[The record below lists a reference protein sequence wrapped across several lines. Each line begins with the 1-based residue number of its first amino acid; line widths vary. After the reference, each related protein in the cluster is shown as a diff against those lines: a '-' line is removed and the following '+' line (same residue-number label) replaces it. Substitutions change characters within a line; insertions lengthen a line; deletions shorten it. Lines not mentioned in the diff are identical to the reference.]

1 MGLRK
6 NPYGRGIQA
15 LRRNIHQ
22 EYRRVQSNPIS
33 TITLTDRGYDLA
45 TELSSDSKKGIVV
58 PYDPDEGTSNNADTF
73 IKYIDNIASTAS
85 IIENIIIED
94 FGSDIN
100 AFIINFERDC
110 VDVIS
115 ATKDVIT
122 ITTSDPALFN
132 TKKSCAYVCLQ
143 VINQYISV
151 INDESKAKS
160 TPTQQLAFDFE
171 FHKVPLNELKASE
184 IKARVKTQTFYT
196 IRKSIF
202 EWQTPNGL
210 QNTDLYGEDVKS
222 NRITLLSGE
231 VFEVAYDWLKSLVT
245 SQGCIDPISSYVS
258 KVGTEYT
265 EIALEINETL
275 SASTFQEDA
284 GTLIDRN
291 QVSNLISSIYDI
303 DMLTDKIAMI
313 QILIDF
319 WLQDANSLIE
329 IGDGDSLISLKE
341 SKSTLLQ
348 VKDQFLEVANQLK
361 EAFVRDFASKTQM
374 FTSGISRVS
383 ETLEFTTILDNLDAY
398 FKRRIEEAN
407 QKIKSIRSRDVAS
420 LRKRE
425 GFEALK
431 SEISDAYRTLLQ
443 EKSEAKTV
451 VDSLP
456 LHIESLDSD
465 PLVGINLCES
475 VEDEN
480 EETESLSEQLVHA
493 IVEHAGGLEN
503 LNEQMS
509 GMKLETFWELEDFL
523 KNIISEDS
531 FELLSNG
538 TIDYLVDTVDFEGIE
553 VPKSIKP
560 KGRLGFV
567 EDLKA
572 FEDLKESMNVKQ
584 FKRLYRFLDDTVFN
598 QPKVSQI
605 LDQGYINESWDED
618 YIQRLVDLEIA
629 GPLFYDVT
637 DIIIV
642 PKVEELDTLPKPKE
656 DVETIEKP
664 AQSREVLEFDLESES
679 IEENLDPPVVEDILD
694 PTPKRETEP
703 KPKRT
708 PSSKKPLGLTISF
721 NQQGVKRT
729 SKLKTN
735 VPFMDF
741 YKFVDKMQRNI
752 ASLFTFYLIDTTDVD
767 FEVSLVDGI
776 SEVEIFE
783 DAKNGKID
791 ISLPS
796 HFSFSD
802 KSTIERVYLELS
814 KYLASL
820 LMGVEF
826 ESDEDGHD
834 DLDAFEIFQMF
845 QI

>member
-6 NPYGRGIQA
+6 NPYGRGVQA
-15 LRRNIHQ
+15 LRKNIHR
-22 EYRRVQSNPIS
+22 EYRKVQSNRIS
-33 TITLTDRGYDLA
+33 TITITDKGYDFE
-45 TELSSDSKKGIVV
+45 TELSNNSNKGIFV
-58 PYDPDEGTSNNADTF
+58 PYDPDEGTSKNADTF
-73 IKYIDNIASTAS
+73 IKYIENIASTAS
-85 IIENIIIED
+85 IIEDIIIED

-100 AFIINFERDC
+100 AFILNFEKDC
-110 VDVIS
+110 VDLIS
-115 ATKDVIT
+115 ATENTIT

-143 VINQYISV
+143 VINQYIRI

-171 FHKVPLNELKASE
+171 FHKVPLNELKSSE

-202 EWQTPNGL
+202 EWRTPSGL

-231 VFEVAYDWLKSLVT
+231 VFEVAYEWLKSLVA

-303 DMLTDKIAMI
+303 EMLTDKIAMI

-329 IGDGDSLISLKE
+329 IGDGDNLISLNE

-420 LRKRE
+420 LRERE
-425 GFEALK
+425 DFEALK

-443 EKSEAKTV
+443 EKSEAKAV

-465 PLVGINLCES
+465 PLVDINLCES
-475 VEDEN
+475 VED

-493 IVEHAGGLEN
+493 IVEHAGGLEK
-503 LNEQMS
+503 LNEQMRE
-509 GMKLETFWELEDFL
+509 MKLDTFWELKESL
-523 KNIISEDS
+523 ERIISEDS
-531 FELLSNG
+531 FKLLSDG

-553 VPKSIKP
+553 IPKSIKP
-560 KGRLGFV
+560 KSRLGFV

-572 FEDLKESMNVKQ
+572 FEDLKESINVKQ
-584 FKRLYRFLDDTVFN
+584 FKRLYRFLDDNVFN
-598 QPKVSQI
+598 QQKVSQI
-605 LDQGYINESWDED
+605 LDQGYISESWDED
-618 YIQRLVDLEIA
+618 YIQKLVDLEIA

-642 PKVEELDTLPKPKE
+642 PKTEKLDTLPKPKE
-656 DVETIEKP
+656 DIETIEKP
-664 AQSREVLEFDLESES
+664 AHSREVL
-679 IEENLDPPVVEDILD
+679 DPTVVEDILD

-783 DAKNGKID
+783 DAENGKID

-814 KYLASL
+814 NYLASL
-820 LMGVEF
+820 LTGVEF
-826 ESDEDGHD
+826 ESDDDEHD

>member
-6 NPYGRGIQA
+6 NPYGRGVQA

-33 TITLTDRGYDLA
+33 TITLTDRGYDFA

-73 IKYIDNIASTAS
+73 IKYIENIASTAS

-115 ATKDVIT
+115 ATKDIIT

-151 INDESKAKS
+151 ITDESKAKS

-202 EWQTPNGL
+202 EWRTPVGF
-210 QNTDLYGEDVKS
+210 QNTDLYGKDVKS

-231 VFEVAYDWLKSLVT
+231 VFEVAYEWLKSLVA
-245 SQGCIDPISSYVS
+245 SQGCLDPINSYVS
-258 KVGTEYT
+258 KVGAEYT
-265 EIALEINETL
+265 EIALEINQTL
-275 SASTFQEDA
+275 STSTFEEDS
-284 GTLIDRN
+284 GLLIDRD
-291 QVSNLISSIYDI
+291 QVNNLVSSMYDI
-303 DMLTDKIAMI
+303 EMLTDKIAMI

-319 WLQDANSLIE
+319 WLQDVNSLIE
-329 IGDGDSLISLKE
+329 IDEGNTLVSLEE
-341 SKSTLLQ
+341 SKSTLVH
-348 VKDQFLEVANQLK
+348 VKDLFLEVANQLK
-361 EAFVRDFASKTQM
+361 ESFARDFASKTQM
-374 FTSGISRVS
+374 FTSGISKVS

-398 FKRRIEEAN
+398 FKRRLEDAN
-407 QKIKSIRSRDVAS
+407 QKIKSIQSRDVAS
-420 LRKRE
+420 LRERE

-443 EKSEAKTV
+443 EKSEAKSAV
-451 VDSLP
+451 KNLP

-465 PLVGINLCES
+465 PLVDINLCES
-475 VEDEN
+475 VEEG
-480 EETESLSEQLVHA
+480 EVEPLSEQLVHA
-493 IVEHAGGLEN
+493 IVEHSGGLEK
-503 LNEQMS
+503 LNEQM
-509 GMKLETFWELEDFL
+509 GEMKLDTFWELEDFL
-523 KNIISEDS
+523 KNIISEES

-538 TIDYLVDTVDFEGIE
+538 TIDYRVDTVDFEGIE

-572 FEDLKESMNVKQ
+572 FEDLKESINVKQ
-584 FKRLYRFLDDTVFN
+584 FKRLYNFLNNKIFT

-605 LDQGYINESWDED
+605 LDQGYINENWNED
-618 YIQRLVDLEIA
+618 YIQELVDLEIA
-629 GPLFYDVT
+629 SPLFYEVKE
-637 DIIIV
+637 IIII
-642 PKVEELDTLPKPKE
+642 PKVEELDILPKPKE
-656 DVETIEKP
+656 DVEPIEKP
-664 AQSREVLEFDLESES
+664 AQSREVLELDLEPES
-679 IEENLDPPVVEDILD
+679 IEDTLE
-694 PTPKRETEP
+694 PTPKRETKS

-814 KYLASL
+814 NYLASL
-820 LMGVEF
+820 LTGVEF
-826 ESDEDGHD
+826 ESDEDGHE

>member
-6 NPYGRGIQA
+6 NPYRRGIQA

-22 EYRRVQSNPIS
+22 EYRRVSSNPIS
-33 TITLTDRGYDLA
+33 TITITDKGYDFA
-45 TELSSDSKKGIVV
+45 TELSADSKKGIVV
-58 PYDPDEGTSNNADTF
+58 PYAPDDGTSSIVDNF
-73 IKYIDNIASTAS
+73 VKYIENIASTAS
-85 IIENIIIED
+85 IIEDIIIED
-94 FGSDIN
+94 FGSNIN

-122 ITTSDPALFN
+122 ITTSDPTLFN
-132 TKKSCAYVCLQ
+132 SKKSCAYVCLQ

-151 INDESKAKS
+151 INEESKAKS

-202 EWQTPNGL
+202 EWQTPDGL

-231 VFEVAYDWLKSLVT
+231 VYEVAYGWLKALVA

-265 EIALEINETL
+265 EIALEINENL

-291 QVSNLISSIYDI
+291 QVSDLISSIYDI
-303 DMLTDKIAMI
+303 EMLTDKIAMI

-329 IGDGDSLISLKE
+329 VGDGDNLISLND
-341 SKSTLLQ
+341 SKATLLQ

-361 EAFVRDFASKTQM
+361 EAFTRDFASKTQI

-383 ETLEFTTILDNLDAY
+383 ETLEFTTILENLDAY

-407 QKIKSIRSRDVAS
+407 QKIKSIRSRDAAS

-443 EKSEAKTV
+443 EKREAKAV

-465 PLVGINLCES
+465 PLVDINLCES
-475 VEDEN
+475 VEDE
-480 EETESLSEQLVHA
+480 EAEPLSEQLVNA
-493 IVEHAGGLEN
+493 IVEHAGGLEK
-503 LNEQMS
+503 LDEQMRD
-509 GMKLETFWELEDFL
+509 MRLDTFWELEEFL

-531 FELLSNG
+531 FELLPNG
-538 TIDYLVDTVDFEGIE
+538 TINYRVDTIDFEGIE
-553 VPKSIKP
+553 IPKSIKP

-572 FEDLKESMNVKQ
+572 FEDLKESINVKQ
-584 FKRLYRFLDDTVFN
+584 FKRLYRFLDDNVFN

-605 LDQGYINESWDED
+605 LDQGYISENWDEI
-618 YIQRLVDLEIA
+618 YIQNLVDLEIA

-637 DIIIV
+637 EIIII
-642 PKVEELDTLPKPKE
+642 PKVEELDPLPKTLE
-656 DVETIEKP
+656 DPNIDRIFP
-664 AQSREVLEFDLESES
+664 RDVLEFDLEPTQS
-679 IEENLDPPVVEDILD
+679 EDILE
-694 PTPKRETEP
+694 PTVVEELEPTVIEEVESKPKP

-802 KSTIERVYLELS
+802 KSTIERVYLKLS
-814 KYLASL
+814 NYLASL
-820 LMGVEF
+820 LTGVEF